1 MPLLTLSLAPALT
14 VTLALAP
21 TLTLGLSLIAAEP
34 LEKVV
39 ALSVGAGG
47 KGAEWEKKLKELQV
61 ISHIGHAFDMTT

>member
-1 MPLLTLSLAPALT
+1 
-14 VTLALAP
+14 
-21 TLTLGLSLIAAEP
+21 LSLIAAEP